1 MKQLFRRITAFL
13 LSICIIISSVL
24 IYSTTAYALPKRLRD
39 GTWID
44 VPISEYGEEIY
55 NFIAFAV
62 SQAGAFANAD
72 FYAWLKNDETYQDLY
87 DDNGRLAKNVS
98 VDQETGQVVI
108 SADFVAL
115 IKQALQEYADE
126 TNPFKIEKTY
136 RLDAIPASTFNSKES
151 YNTFKTYCASH
162 EIVLTNPQ
170 GYRFTIGDIT
180 PYIKEGGGFVK
191 DSGNVVVYNGNWK
204 LQSIPMDMYTE
215 KRNSDGSYTI
225 EVQENYGSTQWIGHY
240 DPNKTDFKQYGQRNF
255 IVTRDGGR
263 IRVFNSAAEFMDYN
277 AGQRKVYF
285 GKDFYDYTPADL
297 TATWDEI
304 SDTIDHMDDILQQIL
319 DKLTDDMDESAIE
332 ELLQKILD
340 ELRNGGGSSGDGG
353 SSVPLG
359 WFDKMLE
366 AVEKMSD
373 MINSYL
379 MKMLDQLKTIA
390 KKLGFSDVSD
400 PDGTSP
406 GWFDQLLGYLE
417 DILDQLKSIK
427 RWTVIDTLIDGVDAI
442 GDWFDLIHDI
452 LSDVDD
458 GMESAVATLS
468 DALDDATGLL
478 KSKFPFSV
486 PWDIFFFVTLL
497 AAEPET
503 PHFEVPIDF
512 DISALD
518 MHIHYDFVLDF
529 TDYQYLS
536 DIFRVILSMT
546 YAVGLLKMTAGIVNT
561 KKEE

>member
-1 MKQLFRRITAFL
+1 MKQTFKRIIAFS
-13 LSICIIISSVL
+13 LSVCIIIVSVL
-24 IYSTTAYALPKRLRD
+24 LC
-39 GTWID
+39 
-44 VPISEYGEEIY
+44 PISSYAVYDPGTSWWDKFVTETSTYLSYLACRVG
-55 NFIAFAV
+55 AVVKDHDFAKWY
-62 SQAGAFANAD
+62 QAREDYKDWWNTGHISRLED
-72 FYAWLKNDETYQDLY
+72 S
-87 DDNGRLAKNVS
+87 NGNVS
-98 VDQETGQVVI
+98 YSFDVDL
-108 SADFVAL
+108 VAQ

-126 TNPFKIEKTY
+126 NNPFKIEKTY
-136 RLDAIPASTFNSKES
+136 RLDSIPASTFQSKEA
-151 YNTFKTYCASH
+151 YNIFKTYCSSH
-162 EIVLTNPQ
+162 EIVMANPQ
-170 GYRFTIGDIT
+170 SYRFSLGDIT
-180 PYIKEGGGFVK
+180 PYIEEGGGFVK
-191 DSGNVVVYNGNWK
+191 YSANVVVYNGNWK
-204 LQSIPMDMYTE
+204 QQSVPVNMYTE
-215 KRNSDGSYTI
+215 KGNSDGSYTI
-225 EVQENYGSTQWIGHY
+225 EVQENYGSQTYIAHY
-240 DPNKTDFKQYGQRNF
+240 DPNKTNFAQYGQQSF

-285 GKDFYDYTPADL
+285 GKDFYNYTPADI

-319 DKLTDDMDESAIE
+319 DKITEDMDESAIE
-332 ELLQKILD
+332 DLLQQILD
-340 ELRNGGGSSGDGG
+340 ELRNGGGGG
-353 SSVPLG
+353 SGGGGSGSAPSG
-359 WFDKMLE
+359 WFD
-366 AVEKMSD
+366 S
-373 MINSYL
+373 
-379 MKMLDQLKTIA
+379 
-390 KKLGFSDVSD
+390 
-400 PDGTSP
+400 
-406 GWFDQLLGYLE
+406 
-417 DILDQLKSIK
+417 ILDYLNNILKQLKSIK
-427 RWTVIDTLIDGVDAI
+427 RWTIVNTVINGVDAI
-442 GDWFDLIHDI
+442 ADWLDLIHDI

-458 GMESAVATLS
+458 GMESAVTTLS

-518 MHIHYDFVLDF
+518 MHIHYDFIVDF